1 MLCLFWLSDIFKTKA
16 RPILYSLLQPRQAWF
31 FSGDDDFGNSAIFAG
46 APIGGLYWVSVAGK
60 GSIWDSVDR
69 QGYLRQFLSCML

>member
-1 MLCLFWLSDIFKTKA
+1 MLCLVWLSDIFKTKA
-16 RPILYSLLQPRQAWF
+16 RPILYCSSHGRLGF

-46 APIGGLYWVSVAGK
+46 APVGGLYWVSVAGK